1 MKFYIKDIVLKLLKL
16 LCNSDIT
23 YKGNCGNYKNNKK
36 KTLNIKIEL
45 MTIFV
50 RQKTWLN
57 WYKPYFPNIDKKYIH
72 IQVTWIE
79 TNLCHI

>member
-1 MKFYIKDIVLKLLKL
+1 MAIIK
-16 LCNSDIT
+16 IT
-23 YKGNCGNYKNNKK
+23 K
-36 KTLNIKIEL
+36 KTLNIRIEL

-79 TNLCHI
+79 TNLCHILAQGFVMC

>member
-1 MKFYIKDIVLKLLKL
+1 MKFYIKDIVLKLSKL

-23 YKGNCGNYKNNKK
+23 YKETCGNYKNNKK

-57 WYKPYFPNIDKKYIH
+57 WYKPYFPNID
-72 IQVTWIE
+72 
-79 TNLCHI
+79 